1 MTKLLLLLIVAC
13 GALFLNGQNPM
24 ATGFSG
30 HDPEGVDT
38 YVINAKAGVVGPEGG
53 TVVSSVADAGADITA
68 SLSVFPN
75 IAAGIT
81 RFNLVVRITELSQAG
96 TQGEIRVVIPRD
108 SHWFFAW
115 DSGLTEVGGMAVH
128 NAVWNYDGN
137 DPVNHVFTTGAGI
150 TGGGVLPFG
159 LRAVFDPQNSRG
171 SSTITSQIV
180 TGNGVDTNG
189 GNNADSEK
197 IDYFA
202 RATSG
207 STTLATGTFIDSR
220 DRNVYDWVKIGEQ
233 VWMAGNLAY
242 LPTVSGPLNGSLTEP
257 FMYVYGYDGTDVN
270 AAKGTSNYST
280 YGVLY
285 NWPAALTACPAG
297 WHLPS
302 DAEWTT
308 LTDYLINNG
317 YGFEGSGDDIA
328 KSMAATTNWNPSSDS
343 GTPGNDPASNNSSG
357 FSGLPGGYRR
367 DNGSFFYV
375 GYDGYWWSSTEY
387 STDYAWYRYL
397 GYGNTSVTWGRNYK
411 ESGFFVRCLRDF

>member
-1 MTKLLLLLIVAC
+1 MKKLLLLLMLAC
-13 GALFLNGQNPM
+13 GAFLLSGQNPM

-38 YVINAKAGVVGPEGG
+38 FVINAKAGVVGPEGG

-68 SLSVFPN
+68 SLTVFPN

-108 SHWFFAW
+108 SHWFFTW
-115 DSGLTEVGGMAVH
+115 DSGLTEVGGMAVR
-128 NAVWNYDGN
+128 NAVWNYDGS
-137 DPVNHVFTTGAGI
+137 DPVNHVFTTWAGI
-150 TGGGVLPFG
+150 AGGGVLPFG

-242 LPTVSGPLNGSLTEP
+242 LPTVSGPLNGSQTEP
-257 FMYVYGYDGTDVN
+257 FLYVYGYDGNEMN
-270 AAKGTSNYST
+270 AA
-280 YGVLY
+280 
-285 NWPAALTACPAG
+285 
-297 WHLPS
+297 
-302 DAEWTT
+302 
-308 LTDYLINNG
+308 
-317 YGFEGSGDDIA
+317 
-328 KSMAATTNWNPSSDS
+328 
-343 GTPGNDPASNNSSG
+343 
-357 FSGLPGGYRR
+357 
-367 DNGSFFYV
+367 
-375 GYDGYWWSSTEY
+375 
-387 STDYAWYRYL
+387 
-397 GYGNTSVTWGRNYK
+397 
-411 ESGFFVRCLRDF
+411 